1 MGEKL
6 RIMTENPLN
15 AETPVERLRTW
26 ITDNNVFFK
35 RNQGMFPKSPVDM
48 DNWSLTVDGLV
59 GEELELKFADILAM
73 PKVEMANTLECSGNS
88 PLASTQKSF
97 WKSVDHWWCW

>member
-1 MGEKL
+1 MDKKL

-15 AETPVERLRTW
+15 AETPIERLRTW
-26 ITDNNVFFK
+26 ITDNEVFFK
-35 RNQGMFPKSPVDM
+35 RNQGMFPESPVDL

-59 GEELELKFADILAM
+59 HEELDLKLADILGM

-88 PLASTQKSF
+88 RSLLSKKSIR
-97 WKSVDHWWCW
+97 KPMDHRWCR